1 MPKKPAYRV
10 PFDERGVLMHYAS
23 AEGCGHLYDAAHEWR
38 DPEPVTM
45 TLAVHGL
52 SRGRSAAYFLWIDE
66 HFREWPVFMK
76 EMLEIVRTA
85 TIING
90 TVRGAWIPCKRG
102 NNYGLK
108 YLGPDEG
115 GAFP

>member
-10 PFDERGVLMHYAS
+10 PFDEHGVLMHYAR
-23 AEGCGHLYDAAHEWR
+23 AEGSYYHAHEWR
-38 DPEPVTM
+38 EPEPVVM
-45 TLAVHGL
+45 TLAAHEL

-76 EMLEIVRTA
+76 EMLDIVRTA
-85 TIING
+85 TIVNG

-102 NNYGLK
+102 SNYGLK
-108 YLGPDEG
+108 YLGPAE
-115 GAFP
+115 